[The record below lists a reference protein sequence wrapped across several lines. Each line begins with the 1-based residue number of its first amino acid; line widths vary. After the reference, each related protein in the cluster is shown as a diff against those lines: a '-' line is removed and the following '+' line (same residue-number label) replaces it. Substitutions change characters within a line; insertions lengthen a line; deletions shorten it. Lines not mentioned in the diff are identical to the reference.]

1 MNKEID
7 SYIGKQKSP
16 QKEICLAL
24 RQLIQA
30 AFPDIIE
37 EMRWG
42 VPAFGDGSFYI
53 VALKDHV
60 NMGFSSRGLSRE
72 ELALFDGGGKTTKNI
87 QIAMVD
93 DIDTARID
101 GLMKLVHERNNA

>member
-1 MNKEID
+1 
-7 SYIGKQKSP
+7 
-16 QKEICLAL
+16 
-24 RQLIQA
+24 
-30 AFPDIIE
+30 
-37 EMRWG
+37 
-42 VPAFGDGSFYI
+42 
-53 VALKDHV
+53 
-60 NMGFSSRGLSRE
+60 MGFSSRGLSRE